1 MDIQRLQKR
10 LREFT
15 AARDWEQFHSPKNL
29 AMALVAEVGELVEQF
44 QWLTDEQSRQLADQP
59 KSMEPLREELA
70 DVTIYLLRL
79 ADTLS
84 VDLEAAVDAKIATN
98 EIKYPVDVSYGN
110 ATKYNRR

>member
-44 QWLTDEQSRQLADQP
+44 QWLTDEQSRQLVDQP

-84 VDLEAAVDAKIATN
+84 VDLEAAVDTKIAIN
-98 EIKYPVDVSYGN
+98 EIKYPVDASYGN